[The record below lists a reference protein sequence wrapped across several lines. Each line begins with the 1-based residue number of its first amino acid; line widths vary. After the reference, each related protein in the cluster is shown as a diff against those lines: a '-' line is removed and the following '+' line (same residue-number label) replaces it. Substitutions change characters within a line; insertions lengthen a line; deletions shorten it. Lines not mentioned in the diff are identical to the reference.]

1 MMSGWVARIFWTI
14 AVAAASGGVQVS
26 STTTSMRLALGSFA
40 RSGLKK
46 KTVAA
51 VLSAMIAAFLIGWLL
66 RLAIST
72 SCSSACSAW
81 AEETGLD
88 WNVYLKPRSVIESA

>member
-14 AVAAASGGVQVS
+14 AVASASGGVQIS
-26 STTTSMRLALGSFA
+26 SRTTSLPLALSSFS
-40 RSGLKK
+40 RGGLKK
-46 KTVAA
+46 KSLAA
-51 VLSAMIAAFLIGWLL
+51 VLSPMNAAFLIGWLL